1 MEENN
6 LALFQ
11 KYSKNKDDFFESKE
25 TPMHPNLFLQ
35 LSNVIGFNKL
45 NGRTYPE
52 YINIWLQ
59 KRNTLPDQE

>member
-1 MEENN
+1 MEKEKD

-11 KYSKNKDDFFESKE
+11 KYSNNKDDFFETE
-25 TPMHPNLFLQ
+25 EHPMCPNLFYQ

-52 YINIWLQ
+52 YIDRWLE
-59 KRNTLPDQE
+59 KRKKL